1 MIEIRMHGRGG
12 QGAVVA
18 SKILADAAFREGKHV
33 QAYPQFGVER
43 RGAPVTA
50 FARIG
55 EEGETLFVR
64 SEVYEPDHVVILDPT
79 LMLSVDVL
87 KGLKKG
93 GWIVLNTPQDPEEL
107 DFPEDYRVAT
117 VDAASIA
124 IKYRLGS
131 KTQPIVNTAILGAF
145 ARATGLVSL
154 ESLKEAIYNF
164 APVKKEEKV
173 KAAEEAYHSVKFRKE
188 VRQNV

>member
-18 SKILADAAFREGKHV
+18 SKILADAAFREGRYV

-64 SEVYEPDHVVILDPT
+64 SGVYEPDHLVILDPT
-79 LMLSVDVL
+79 LMLSVNVL
-87 KGLKKG
+87 EGLKKG
-93 GWIVLNTPQDPEEL
+93 GWIVVNTPQDPDEL
-107 DFPEDYRVAT
+107 GFPSDYKVAT
-117 VDAASIA
+117 VDAVSIA

-145 ARATGLVSL
+145 ARATGIVKL
-154 ESLKEAIYNF
+154 ESLLEAIRAQ
-164 APVKKEEKV
+164 APVKKEENA
-173 KAAEEAYHSVKFRKE
+173 KAAEEAYYSVKFSKE
-188 VRQNV
+188 VKPDG